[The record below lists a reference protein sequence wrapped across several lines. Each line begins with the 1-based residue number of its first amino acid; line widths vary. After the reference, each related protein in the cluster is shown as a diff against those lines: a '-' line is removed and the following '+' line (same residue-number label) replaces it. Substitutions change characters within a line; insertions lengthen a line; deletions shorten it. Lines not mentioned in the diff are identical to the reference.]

1 MTTLRFHRLSVRRF
15 TRTLTNYIFSES
27 LMIEDRDNVFKKY
40 IVHKIGSAPVENDLE
55 RKTNIAPTSSHLC
68 LKNRVS
74 EVLYLAWFIFCTQ
87 LNFEVQRNT
96 SPLSF
101 KDHNF

>member
-27 LMIEDRDNVFKKY
+27 LIIEDTKTHLDKEKGNCVENRDYVFKKY

-55 RKTNIAPTSSHLC
+55 RKTNIAPNSSHLC
-68 LKNRVS
+68 LRSRVS
-74 EVLYLAWFIFCTQ
+74 EFLYLA
-87 LNFEVQRNT
+87 
-96 SPLSF
+96 
-101 KDHNF
+101 